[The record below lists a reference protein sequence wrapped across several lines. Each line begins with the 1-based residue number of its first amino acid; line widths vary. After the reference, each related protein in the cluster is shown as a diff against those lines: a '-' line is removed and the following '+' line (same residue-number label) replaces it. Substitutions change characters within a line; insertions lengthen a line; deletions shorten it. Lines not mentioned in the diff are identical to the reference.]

1 MDEKTISLRDANQ
14 RFAELVRRVESG
26 ERFVVTRRG
35 QPVARIEPVAGKRK
49 LTPAQERAWKR
60 LKRRMEKGYDLGG
73 LKIDR
78 DELYDDA

>member
-26 ERFVVTRRG
+26 EHFVVTRRG
-35 QPVARIEPVAGKRK
+35 QPVARIEPIAGKRT

-60 LKRRMEKGYDLGG
+60 LKRIMEKGYDLGG
-73 LKIDR
+73 LKVDR
-78 DELYDDA
+78 DEFYDDD

>member
-35 QPVARIEPVAGKRK
+35 QPVARIEPVAGRRK

-60 LKRRMEKGYDLGG
+60 IKKAMEKGYDLGG
-73 LKIDR
+73 LAPKR
-78 DELYDDA
+78 DELYD

>member
-35 QPVARIEPVAGKRK
+35 QPVARIEPVAGRRK

-60 LKRRMEKGYDLGG
+60 IKKVMEKGYDLGG
-73 LKIDR
+73 LAPKR
-78 DELYDDA
+78 DELYD

>member
-35 QPVARIEPVAGKRK
+35 QPVARLEPVAGKRK
-49 LTPAQERAWKR
+49 LTPAQARAWKR
-60 LKRRMEKGYDLGG
+60 LKRTMEKGYDLGG
-73 LKIDR
+73 LAPKR
-78 DELYDDA
+78 DELYD